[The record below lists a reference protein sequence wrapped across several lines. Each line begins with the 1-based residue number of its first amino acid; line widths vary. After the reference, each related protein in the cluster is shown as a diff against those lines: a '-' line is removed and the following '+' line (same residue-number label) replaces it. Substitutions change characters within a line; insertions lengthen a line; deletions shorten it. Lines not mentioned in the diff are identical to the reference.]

1 MANQKLNIDI
11 VAKDRSK
18 QALNGVQKSLG
29 RLKNSVFNLRNAFI
43 GLGAGLVLKG
53 IVNAGMQ
60 IEELGVQLEA
70 LFGSAKKG
78 KQALDAVTKFAK
90 TTPFELSNIQQGVTA
105 LATVA
110 EKAESLGISF
120 DELLKITGN
129 TAVQLGGDFA
139 LASQQIQKS
148 FSAGIGSADLFRDR
162 AVTAMAGFQVGVK
175 TSVDDSILTLAK
187 AFGTGGKFGE
197 LTQKLANTL
206 KGTISN
212 LKDAFF
218 TIQTEI
224 ASGFFDELKNQ
235 LGDLK
240 KFTET
245 NDQAIRRFSK
255 QMGENLAKGM
265 VKVVNIGKDLI
276 PTLQNIGKIIKS
288 ITDGFMA
295 LPPFIQ
301 QSGIIGAFLFGKKG
315 LVALAGLSL
324 FVDKVQDLI
333 KESKIRMGIFDIENI
348 DSIDA
353 KIKSIRE
360 QINEIENNSTALN
373 FENEGIDTSFED
385 NKILKL
391 EEQLQILL
399 KHKKT
404 LASINKAQIQSNHHM
419 FEMSNG
425 AIEVAKNM
433 ETVTKFTSTSNHHL
447 FEMANTVKKTQETF
461 KEMNENALV
470 NMQEKFTNIGTTI
483 KEGLNAGIT
492 SFSMALSR
500 AIILGEDLGKAFKSM
515 IADALI
521 NTLAVLIEI
530 IIRMGIQKIL
540 GIDLENQEKNHLN
553 IMKRKTSELKK
564 QLALQIAIMA
574 TGGGGGGNGGLFSL
588 FGGRASG
595 GSVQKGQPYVVGE
608 QGAELFIPN
617 SSGQITQSARGTG
630 GSGTTNVNFNINAT
644 DVTGIKQLLI
654 DNRATIV
661 NSINS
666 ALNEKGKEALV

>member
-1 MANQKLNIDI
+1 MAQKLNIDI
-11 VAKDRSK
+11 VARDKSK

-43 GLGAGLVLKG
+43 GLGAGLVLRG
-53 IVNAGMQ
+53 IINAGMQ

-78 KQALDAVTKFAK
+78 QTALDAVTKFAK

-105 LATVA
+105 LATVS
-110 EKAESLGISF
+110 EKAESLGVSF
-120 DELLKITGN
+120 EELLKITGN

-139 LASQQIQKS
+139 LASQQIQRS

-162 AVTAMAGFQVGVK
+162 AVTAMAGFEAGVK
-175 TSVDDSILTLAK
+175 YSVDESIKKLAG

-197 LTQKLANTL
+197 LTRKLAETL

-212 LKDAFF
+212 LKDAYF

-265 VKVVNIGKDLI
+265 LKVVKIGKDLV
-276 PTLQNIGKIIKS
+276 PLLQNIGKIIKS
-288 ITDGFMA
+288 ISDGFMA

-315 LVALAGLSL
+315 LVALASVSL

-333 KESKIRMGIFDIENI
+333 NSAQIRMGIFDMQNIE
-348 DSIDA
+348 SVDA
-353 KIKSIRE
+353 KIKDIRK
-360 QINEIENNSTALN
+360 QINEIDLN
-373 FENEGIDTSFED
+373 KSLKNLENENVDTTSD
-385 NKILKL
+385 DIKIAKL
-391 EEQLQILL
+391 NEQLEILEKHREQLKGLQKIQIE
-399 KHKKT
+399 
-404 LASINKAQIQSNHHM
+404 SNHHM
-419 FEMSNG
+419 FEMAN
-425 AIEVAKNM
+425 
-433 ETVTKFTSTSNHHL
+433 NHKEINKEL
-447 FEMANTVKKTQETF
+447 KKRMANTNREIGLIRNQNQQILSLKDKIENLNNESLETMRMKF
-461 KEMNENALV
+461 KDI
-470 NMQEKFTNIGTTI
+470 TTTI
-483 KEGLNAGIT
+483 AEGLNAGIT
-492 SFSMALSR
+492 GFSNALSR
-500 AIILGEDLGKAFKSM
+500 AIILGEDLGKSFKKM
-515 IADALI
+515 VADALVQ
-521 NTLAVLIEI
+521 TLAILIEI

-540 GIDLENQEKNHLN
+540 GIDLEDQEKKHLN
-553 IMKRKTSELKK
+553 IMRKKTAELKK
-564 QLALQIAIMA
+564 QVGFSLILATLGFF
-574 TGGGGGGNGGLFSL
+574 TGGSFLST
-588 FGGRASG
+588 SG
-595 GSVQKGQPYVVGE
+595 GSMKTSAKGGALRKGQASIVGE
-608 QGAELFIPN
+608 NGPELFIPN
-617 SSGQITQSARGTG
+617 STGQITQSARGTG
-630 GSGTTNVNFNINAT
+630 GGETNVNFTINAT
-644 DVTGIKQLLI
+644 DVRGVKELLI

-661 NSINS
+661 NVINS